1 MAQEKKISFVGDA
14 TTKEAFIY
22 ILRYNI
28 VIVRNACRGIN
39 RLVYRFPWAA
49 IIATVVISF
58 IVSFVFISKARAER
72 DSYNHKLVHVS
83 QQLDSYKACYD
94 NGKGVQ

>member
-1 MAQEKKISFVGDA
+1 MEQKRISFVGDA

-28 VIVRNACRGIN
+28 VIVRNIGRAIDKIVCRH
-39 RLVYRFPWAA
+39 PWVCM
-49 IIATVVISF
+49 IITIAISF

-72 DSYNHKLVHVS
+72 DSYNKKMVHVS
-83 QQLDSYKACYD
+83 QQLDSYKAIVD
-94 NGKGVQ
+94 GKEVQ

>member
-1 MAQEKKISFVGDA
+1 MEQKRISFVGDA

-28 VIVRNACRGIN
+28 VIARNTWRAIDKM
-39 RLVYRFPWAA
+39 VHRFPWVCIA
-49 IIATVVISF
+49 IVIVASF

-94 NGKGVQ
+94 NGKEVR